1 VWVCGR
7 WVDGSSRGW
16 WYEEYGEY
24 GSESMKSTQ
33 PSYETASTRQPASA
47 SIRQPVSKYRSQIS
61 VRHRLTLAAGYNRS
75 LSSLQGR
82 E

>member
-33 PSYETASTRQPASA
+33 PSYETASTRQPASDSQYQTA
-47 SIRQPVSKYRSQIS
+47 SIKVPQSNIS
-61 VRHRLTLAAGYNRS
+61 TAQADSG
-75 LSSLQGR
+75 GWI
-82 E
+82 